1 MAQLT
6 WRELSA
12 PDFSSSLRGTELFA
26 NLLNRATSGLEAGVD
41 AFDQSK
47 TDRVNNDLALRVAG
61 ATDPEAAKALVAGL
75 VTDPNAR
82 RITAQSAALAAARP
96 GQLIAQAAQEQNLAD
111 MQRASA
117 QGIAADALAS
127 DQARAQAARFAGK
140 PDTALEA
147 SINAR
152 LGGVGFKTANA
163 ITDALQQS
171 ETRGLGN
178 DATRLGMD
186 NTRLGMAQTRQNM
199 EFARDTHNWEVSDR
213 NDMKAGQNAFLAMQG
228 MSTSPESA
236 LAAFSSGQF
245 ANLTPGAKMYAL
257 QQLNQSWGNIYQP
270 QQLAG
275 AAGFTGSP
283 AGGGGNGFTMQVG
296 GGQLPSSVR
305 TIGDAVN
312 YGENVLIPQ
321 TRNSAQYG
329 LQGTGKGTS
338 AMGAYQIVSSTLKT
352 VAPQVFGANWKNQ
365 DFTDP
370 RVQDRLAERIFN
382 DNKGS
387 AASLR
392 AQWQSLSPAQAQALV
407 GKSWAQAR
415 DVISRGE
422 TGTSAS
428 SILGSTVGAQLR
440 VAQDNAPK
448 SNAGTLIDAAVSG
461 SNNPREVVS
470 QLQAGAFKGTNT
482 QFLHSQLDDIV
493 RRGGGKITY
502 GQAGVIL
509 NDALRE
515 NNDSWGVTNWLMG
528 NSARVNNRG
537 DRINGQYVTNEIERA
552 RNGGLVQDA
561 VRQGDVTTS
570 IQTLQAAQQVQAAAQ
585 AEYQQTAQRVA
596 VQPGAAAQLPRLKAK
611 LDAANAAVIRAQGN
625 VDRIAAPTPVATTRG
640 QPEGGS
646 FTDQLRGM
654 FVLRRGG

>member
-61 ATDPEAAKALVAGL
+61 ATNPEAAKALVAGL

-96 GQLIAQAAQEQNLAD
+96 GQLIAQAAQEQNLSD

-245 ANLTPGAKMYAL
+245 ASLSPGAKMYAL

-270 QQLAG
+270 QQLAS
-275 AAGFTGSP
+275 AAGFAGSP

-352 VAPQVFGANWKNQ
+352 VAPKVFGANWKNQ

-370 RVQDRLAERIFN
+370 QVQDRLAERIFN
-382 DNKGS
+382 DSKGS

-515 NNDSWGVTNWLMG
+515 NNDSWGVTNWLQG
-528 NSARVNNRG
+528 NSARVNTRG

-561 VRQGDVTTS
+561 VRQGDVTTG
-570 IQTLQAAQQVQAAAQ
+570 IQTLQVAQQAQAAAQ

-646 FTDQLRGM
+646 FTDQLRSM
-654 FVLRRGG
+654 FVLRRGS

>member
-26 NLLNRATSGLEAGVD
+26 NLLNRATSGLEAGVE
-41 AFDQSK
+41 AFDQSR
-47 TDRVNNDLALRVAG
+47 TDRVNNDLALRIAG
-61 ATDPEAAKALVAGL
+61 ATDPEAAKALAASL
-75 VTDPNAR
+75 ATDPNAR

-96 GQLIAQAAQEQNLAD
+96 GQLIAQAAQEQNLSD

-140 PDTALEA
+140 PDLALEA
-147 SINAR
+147 SINDR
-152 LGGVGFKTANA
+152 LGSVGFKTAGA
-163 ITDALQQS
+163 ITDALQQA

-236 LAAFSSGQF
+236 LAAFSDGQF
-245 ANLTPGAKMYAL
+245 ASLSPGAKMYAL

-270 QQLAG
+270 QQLAN
-275 AAGFTGSP
+275 AAGFAGSP
-283 AGGGGNGFTMQVG
+283 AGGGNGFTMQVG

-338 AMGAYQIVSSTLKT
+338 AMGAYQIVSSTLKS
-352 VAPQVFGANWKNQ
+352 VAPKVFGADWKNQ
-365 DFTDP
+365 DFTNP
-370 RVQDRLAERIFN
+370 QVQDRLAERIFN
-382 DNKGS
+382 DSKGS

-392 AQWQSLSPAQAQALV
+392 AQWASLSPAQAQALV

-448 SNAGTLIDAAVSG
+448 SNAGALIDAAVSG

-537 DRINGQYVTNEIERA
+537 DRINGQYITNEIERA

-561 VRQGDVTTS
+561 ARQGDVSTS
-570 IQTLQAAQQVQAAAQ
+570 IQTLQAAQQAQAAAQ

-596 VQPGAAAQLPRLKAK
+596 VQPGVAAQLPRLKAK
-611 LDAANAAVIRAQGN
+611 LDAANAAVIRAQSN
-625 VDRIAAPTPVATTRG
+625 VDRIAAPQPVATTRG

-646 FTDQLRGM
+646 FTDQLRSM
-654 FVLRRGG
+654 FVLRRGS